1 MSQYLG
7 IFLDEAREH
16 LQAMNEGLLAL
27 ETNPKDSAVIERVF
41 RAAHT
46 LKGMSATMGFS
57 AVAELTHAM
66 ENVLD
71 KFRQKQVEVKP
82 ESMDVLFR
90 CLDVLEGFTNAVA
103 AGGDTSLDPSALI
116 KDLQVLAS
124 GGVVKVTAAP
134 EPAEPAKSSPESSA
148 APAAASATEPAA
160 GGDPDSGW
168 GEELPVP
175 ALTLTDEELAELDEA
190 RGNGYR
196 LYQVTVE
203 LDEQCILKSARA
215 YLVIRNLEDQGR
227 VLHLDPSI
235 EQLEEDKFA
244 RVFSLYY
251 TTHLMGEE
259 VLNAVRSVSEIS
271 RVWVTQAG
279 FPAAGGNAPA
289 PKEAA
294 AHEPAGAPAS
304 ASETAAEPAKSP
316 VRDAANRPSEP
327 QAAPERG
334 STETAQA
341 GGVVTT
347 ATHQAVRQTV
357 RVDIEKLDSLMN
369 LVGELVINRSRLAQI
384 GTRAKVPLLGE
395 TVEDLARITTD
406 LQGLV
411 MKARMVPI
419 DQVFNRFPRMVR
431 DLARELGKEINLVIE
446 GHETEL
452 DRTVVDEIGDPLVH
466 LLRNAVDHGIEAPD
480 IRRASGKD
488 PAGEVRITARHE
500 GNQVVVEVSDD
511 GKGVDPAKVKAKA
524 VERGIVTAE
533 EAAQMND
540 QEAYAL
546 LFRSGFS
553 TAEKVTDISGRG
565 VGLDVVTNKIQ
576 SLNGTVELQSRP
588 GAGSRFII
596 KLPLT
601 LAIIQAL
608 LVELGR
614 SEVYALPLENI
625 EEIIKVR
632 QETLKSIQR
641 AEYLLFRGQVIPVLR
656 LGALF
661 DTPGA
666 GSEGE
671 ELDVVVVKSAGR
683 RLGLVVDQLLGQQ
696 EIVIKSLD
704 SLLADVKGFAGATI
718 LGDGKVALIL
728 DILSLNRVEAGHGQL
743 KVGA

>member
-1 MSQYLG
+1 MDMSQYLG

-27 ETNPKDSAVIERVF
+27 ETNPKDSAVIERIF

-66 ENVLD
+66 ESVLD
-71 KFRQKQVEVKP
+71 KFRQKQLEVKP

-103 AGGDTSLDPSALI
+103 AGQDVALDPSTLI
-116 KDLQVLAS
+116 KELQGLA
-124 GGVVKVTAAP
+124 GGGGKTTATARPMPSPAPSPPAKAP
-134 EPAEPAKSSPESSA
+134 EAATPDQPAGSSDD
-148 APAAASATEPAA
+148 
-160 GGDPDSGW
+160 GLGGW
-168 GEELPVP
+168 GDRGLVGP
-175 ALTLTDEELAELDEA
+175 ALELTDEELAALAEA
-190 RGNGYR
+190 QATAYR

-215 YLVIRNLEDQGR
+215 YLVVRNLEDQGR
-227 VLHLDPSI
+227 VFHVQPPV
-235 EQLEEDKFA
+235 EALEEDKFA
-244 RVFSLYY
+244 RVFGLVYASR
-251 TTHLMGEE
+251 LMGEE
-259 VLNAVRSVSEIS
+259 VLNLIRSVSEIS
-271 RVWVTQAG
+271 RALVVPYELPRVAQATKEG
-279 FPAAGGNAPA
+279 AAPQEQAAEPVAAPVGQ
-289 PKEAA
+289 EASA
-294 AHEPAGAPAS
+294 AAS
-304 ASETAAEPAKSP
+304 ASAKPATQGEALAAKLT
-316 VRDAANRPSEP
+316 
-327 QAAPERG
+327 
-334 STETAQA
+334 ST
-341 GGVVTT
+341 G
-347 ATHQAVRQTV
+347 THQAVRPTV

-369 LVGELVINRSRLAQI
+369 LVGELVINRSRLTQI
-384 GTRAKVPLLGE
+384 GTQNKVPMLGE
-395 TVEDLARITTD
+395 TIEELARITTD

-466 LLRNAVDHGIEAPD
+466 LLRNAVDHGIEPPEVRQAK
-480 IRRASGKD
+480 GKN

-511 GKGVDPAKVKAKA
+511 GMGVDPAKVKAKA
-524 VERGIVTAE
+524 IEKGLITAE
-533 EAAQMND
+533 EAAQMSD
-540 QEAYAL
+540 HEAYSL

-565 VGLDVVTNKIQ
+565 VGLDVVTTKIQ
-576 SLNGTVELQSRP
+576 SLNGTVELQSKP
-588 GAGSRFII
+588 GMGSRFII

-608 LVELGR
+608 LVQLGQR
-614 SEVYALPLENI
+614 EVYALPLENI
-625 EEIIKVR
+625 EEIIKVA
-632 QETLKSIQR
+632 QNALKPIQH
-641 AEYLLFRGQVIPVLR
+641 AEYLLFRGQVIPVIR
-656 LGALF
+656 LGTLF
-661 DTPGA
+661 ATPDA
-666 GSEGE
+666 GGGEG
-671 ELDVVVVKSAGR
+671 ELDVVVVKSGGR
-683 RLGLVVDQLLGQQ
+683 RLGLVVDHLLGQQ

-704 SLLADVKGFAGATI
+704 SLFSDVRGFAGATI

-728 DILSLNRVEAGHGQL
+728 DVLSLLRSEATGHTSL